1 MTATLIL
8 GIPHI
13 KHQYLTIP
21 FQLICKG
28 LCPWVLSYK
37 PVKFHPDLPDVR
49 KDETA
54 MGERCGGEKKQKERG
69 CHHADHQ
76 LTTGVLSKMLLNLYG
91 VCLDARRLNFLPDL
105 SYWVNRCSLSNGL
118 DGAEWLK
125 AGPCSLDCA
134 GERFFS
140 GKWLRD
146 GGLQCAPRADPAC
159 LDTKICQSNCCLSVK
174 QLLSRERSGVLCR
187 DDLPPKN

>member
-1 MTATLIL
+1 MTPTLIL

-125 AGPCSLDCA
+125 AGPCS
-134 GERFFS
+134 
-140 GKWLRD
+140 
-146 GGLQCAPRADPAC
+146 
-159 LDTKICQSNCCLSVK
+159 
-174 QLLSRERSGVLCR
+174 
-187 DDLPPKN
+187 

>member
-1 MTATLIL
+1 MASRSWTDPRFCSPSSQRMSRATTSCPKAIVRSPAFVKSDSHSNP
-8 GIPHI
+8 GDPPHQTPVSNHSI
-13 KHQYLTIP
+13 SL
-21 FQLICKG
+21 FFL
-28 LCPWVLSYK
+28 LCPFVLSYK
-37 PVKFHPDLPDVR
+37 PVKFHPDLPNVR

-118 DGAEWLK
+118 DGA
-125 AGPCSLDCA
+125 
-134 GERFFS
+134 
-140 GKWLRD
+140 D
-146 GGLQCAPRADPAC
+146 G
-159 LDTKICQSNCCLSVK
+159 
-174 QLLSRERSGVLCR
+174 
-187 DDLPPKN
+187 